1 MVCAKLLVSGGL
13 AILSLFPSAFKQ
25 KFLKIVRKWMISA
38 RRIAAWQLPCQYFIY
53 IHKLGQL
60 NDDAAWLKLAKEK
73 TEVTNFRLM
82 GVCIM
87 LYLSFLLWPILQAPA
102 AIFFENRLSLATF
115 SN

>member
-1 MVCAKLLVSGGL
+1 M
-13 AILSLFPSAFKQ
+13 P
-25 KFLKIVRKWMISA
+25 ISNGKRA
-38 RRIAAWQLPCQYFIY
+38 GFYCQMRFIY